1 MKRSY
6 LLALTLAL
14 LIAMAIV
21 PAVAEAAVTTT
32 LTDATE
38 VRAVWEWTELNGTYN
53 NLELYAFKGTP
64 VTPGTTGAYAAL
76 TWVRDFGDGPA
87 PYANAWA
94 DIPASAFKA
103 PGKSLNTARLQTAL
117 PFQWGA
123 VAGGSAVVDVT
134 WTGIDGLVTD
144 DKYSNTFY
152 DPASGIRTVSRER
165 YKGRFANAT
174 GSIILPEIGF
184 SDVSTW
190 WAVDYYPPF
199 IYYSGLTAIEIA
211 K

>member
-6 LLALTLAL
+6 LPALILAL

-53 NLELYAFKGTP
+53 NIELYAAKGTP
-64 VTPGTTGAYAAL
+64 VTPGTTGCFAL
-76 TWVRDFGDGPA
+76 LSWVRDFGDGPA
-87 PYANAWA
+87 VYANAYA

-103 PGKSLNTARLQTAL
+103 PGKSLNTARLQTTL
-117 PFQWGA
+117 PFEWGA
-123 VAGGSAVVDVT
+123 VTGSSAVLDVT
-134 WTGIDGLVTD
+134 WNGVDGLVMD
-144 DKYSNTFY
+144 DKYSSNFY
-152 DPASGIRTVSRER
+152 DPLTGVRTISRER

-184 SDVSTW
+184 SDVSNW
-190 WAVDYYPPF
+190 WAVDYDPPF
-199 IYYSGLTAIEIA
+199 IMYSGLTSIEVA